1 MTGQEDE
8 APGVDG
14 DVEEKEEEESND
26 PGGGRR
32 EKKQVGSVI
41 SRHPKLVADDNL
53 SHPQNGRNP
62 ENTVPQSQ
70 SPNRVRDSR
79 HPK

>member
-14 DVEEKEEEESND
+14 DVEEEEED
-26 PGGGRR
+26 
-32 EKKQVGSVI
+32 EKKKQIGSVI
-41 SRHPKLVADDNL
+41 SRQPKLVADDNL
-53 SHPQNGRNP
+53 SHPQNGCNP
-62 ENTVPQSQ
+62 ENTVPQTQ